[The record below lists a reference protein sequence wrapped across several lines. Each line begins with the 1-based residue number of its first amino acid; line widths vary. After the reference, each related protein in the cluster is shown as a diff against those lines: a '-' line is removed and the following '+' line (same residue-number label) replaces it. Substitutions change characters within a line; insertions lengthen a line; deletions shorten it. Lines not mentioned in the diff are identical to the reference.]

1 MHLVSLISQEKKQ
14 TEGELSKKKK
24 KKGELIKSKLL
35 NTVDFTWKESLLS
48 LYF

>member
-14 TEGELSKKKK
+14 TEGELSKKK